1 MTSTLDTSASRY
13 RGNLAFSEGKADTL
27 LHPWQG
33 LVGINPGPGQRAH
46 CKSHQPLGDCPLRA
60 MQTRQKYA
68 GRFANAVGDHRTLVE
83 LQIESSADELLRHLQ
98 QLLS

>member
-1 MTSTLDTSASRY
+1 
-13 RGNLAFSEGKADTL
+13 
-27 LHPWQG
+27 
-33 LVGINPGPGQRAH
+33 
-46 CKSHQPLGDCPLRA
+46 

-68 GRFANAVGDHRTLVE
+68 GRFANSVGDHRTLVE